1 MKVNQVSTPTITY
14 IAPNRMKMTAFKSSF
29 RSVYNDNLTL
39 KYNTNTC
46 FFRKDLRWKEFVD
59 YIEKKY
65 QNINKVNIVDYACS
79 TGEEPSSLAMLLDMK
94 LGEKAEKFFPI
105 SAYDIEEENIKDA
118 KRGLFKINPGEME
131 LVEEN
136 MGDKY
141 KDYFSELINT
151 NGAIEWLS
159 SKSNLDSKIVYTQ
172 SDIKKDILKIPRENT
187 IFICKNF
194 FPYLAIGEEKELV
207 KQIANHLGSNSVV
220 VLGNFDISHGIEKL
234 FHKEGFVSTQ
244 QYNVLEKLPYFKLL
258 FTKLLYKL
266 KIK

>member
-131 LVEEN
+131 LVTTN

-141 KDYFSELINT
+141 KDYCTEIIKSDGSVGWF
-151 NGAIEWLS
+151 S
-159 SKSNLDSKIVYTQ
+159 SKPNLDSMVEYKQ
-172 SDIKKDILKIPRENT
+172 SDIIKDFRKIPRDNT

-194 FPYLAIGEEKELV
+194 FPYL
-207 KQIANHLGSNSVV
+207 
-220 VLGNFDISHGIEKL
+220 
-234 FHKEGFVSTQ
+234 TMC
-244 QYNVLEKLPYFKLL
+244 
-258 FTKLLYKL
+258 
-266 KIK
+266 

>member
-1 MKVNQVSTPTITY
+1 MKVNSVSIHTDNYLATNKIKT
-14 IAPNRMKMTAFKSSF
+14 TAFKSSF
-29 RSVYNDNLTL
+29 RSVYNDNFTL

-46 FFRKDLRWKEFVD
+46 FFRKDLKWLDFVN
-59 YIEKKY
+59 YINNKFKKT
-65 QNINKVNIVDYACS
+65 NHVNIIDYACS

-94 LGEKAEKFFPI
+94 FGEKADKFFPI
-105 SAYDIEEENIKDA
+105 LAYDIEEENIKDA